1 MDEFFIMRDGISI
14 AHWNNGAIMRALLA
28 PVISRA
34 TLILVQTF
42 IQTLMTFLFRS
53 KAVISP
59 AFSRF
64 IELLRRRWDDS
75 LI

>member
-1 MDEFFIMRDGISI
+1 
-14 AHWNNGAIMRALLA
+14 MRALLA

-53 KAVISP
+53 KTVISP

-64 IELLRRRWDDS
+64 IELLRKRWDDS